1 MNEDNDGDGISDML
15 QEMDAE
21 FDSLEWD
28 TLSRGSQLGELR
40 AVKTKYFEI
49 GKNKLYSLYPEL
61 KNSVDNFRRENRQ
74 DRKR

>member
-1 MNEDNDGDGISDML
+1 MFMNEDNDGDGISDML

-40 AVKTKYFEI
+40 I
-49 GKNKLYSLYPEL
+49 C
-61 KNSVDNFRRENRQ
+61 
-74 DRKR
+74 